1 MTEVTASCRLQVRLV
16 TRDMLYNAVTIRLDR
31 MTQSAFLSQVLSF
44 FLDALAQIFSVPDP
58 PEQNIFLIDVEEDTD
73 VSPEDQILNVSV
85 AIRKGSFLER
95 GRTRDVFYAP
105 EYLREVI
112 YLHRALLANL
122 STLQVSWGGEML
134 FRGRFNFDYFMY
146 LLVGSVSNLVV
157 FFFCLFCF
165 CFCFCLFFLFFVV
178 FLFFAYLLN
187 SLNDSLII
195 HTCTQIVRLA

>member
-1 MTEVTASCRLQVRLV
+1 
-16 TRDMLYNAVTIRLDR
+16 
-31 MTQSAFLSQVLSF
+31 MTQSAFLSQVLTF

-73 VSPEDQILNVSV
+73 VSPEEQILNVSV

-122 STLQVSWGGEML
+122 STLQVRQIDWELVFKSPAHHELSCDFREGGGVAAEVEVS
-134 FRGRFNFDYFMY
+134 FQIDANF
-146 LLVGSVSNLVV
+146 
-157 FFFCLFCF
+157 
-165 CFCFCLFFLFFVV
+165 
-178 FLFFAYLLN
+178 
-187 SLNDSLII
+187 
-195 HTCTQIVRLA
+195 